1 MGTQTDRIGRLD
13 SLLGLDQPDTSV
25 APEPPDRI
33 RKLDAAL
40 GLGEPEPEQPG
51 LFKRALDFAGRMG
64 APGIPQFQ
72 AESLEPEAI
81 KPAAEVAP
89 QAARGVGEAG
99 LAAGIGLGEVAGAAE
114 RVVRG
119 VPDMFR
125 GLGAAARRI
134 VQPGMAGLR
143 GAPTPTP
150 EPEPTAGERVAGG
163 LRGARE
169 GLRET
174 IGDPG
179 TGLGTAAQIG
189 GRLAGEAAM
198 FAAPGMAAGR
208 LAGPARTLAGQ
219 VGRNI
224 ALGAPVDVAIASA
237 GPEESVAGGLGEL
250 LDSET
255 LRGVAEDPVQRAAF
269 DVAAGA
275 LPSAVVDAARPA
287 ARRLRG
293 PRAAPAPAPPTTPPI
308 RPPTEPPTIREA
320 PPAPV
325 EAPRPPEP
333 EVTPRDPDIAPP
345 EPIVREPEPAG
356 QPGFA
361 RIGDVRGFFR
371 RHFTSAGDLPEQ
383 VFKRKIERDGW
394 VNSQLRQVRYTLRDF
409 DKAVRQSYGRK
420 PSPEQLQQVDDAL
433 KGQLPREELP
443 EQVRPVVDRMRS
455 EIDALSRHGIDEG
468 LFEGELAAKVD
479 DNLGVYATRSYRA
492 FDDPQWAEKVAP
504 EVRNRAKGLFRS
516 ELPDAPE
523 EEIEGLIDEL
533 LYRKDDGPI
542 AFLASGK
549 LGSKPRSL
557 FMRRKDIHPD
567 IRALLGEY
575 RDPRVNY
582 ARSVTKMAQGIANH
596 RLLKQVKAEGMGR
609 FLFEKPIAREGESFR
624 KQIAAEGSKVM
635 EPLDGLYTTPEIE
648 RAFRESLDPQQ
659 SGDWLRMYM
668 KANSAAKYG
677 KTILSPM
684 THVRNTVGNTGFA
697 VANGH
702 WRAAKMGNAW
712 RATLADMGASNSE
725 KWRNRFRKLQELGVV
740 HESVRAGELG
750 DAIRD
755 ASKTNV
761 GIYADNYA
769 ERGVRKGLRGAQEL
783 YQAED
788 NVWKVFAFENE
799 LARYRKA
806 LPDLPVEEVERR
818 AAEIVRNTYP
828 TYSLVPG
835 AVRTVRRF
843 PFMGTFVSFPAEVG
857 RTAYNTINLV
867 SRELADPK
875 LRGIGV
881 QRLAGLLA
889 AVSAVPAITTASRQ
903 LAGVT
908 LGEDRDMRRFLPSWS
923 KNSSLAYLNKDP
935 ESGKVSYT
943 DLSYTDPYSYLRK
956 PLIAFLNGEDW
967 QQATLEAV
975 GEASAPFFSEEM
987 LASKL
992 ADVARNT
999 KKESGG
1005 QVWNPQAPFLEK
1017 LQGAI
1022 GHIWDAFEPGAI
1034 SQGRRIR
1041 MGLTGEQT
1049 PYGRSY
1055 DPAQEIGAVV
1065 SGVRLSE
1072 MDVPQSLSFR
1082 ARDFSREL
1090 QDANRQLSSVAARRG
1105 TVSDDELVTA
1115 YRQAERSRRDLF
1127 ERMYRDAQAAIRLGM
1142 QEDQVYR
1149 VLDSAGL
1156 SRRDAGSILAGYY
1169 EPREIG
1175 GGFLRG
1181 VIQSV
1186 QALSDDPDE
1195 AYETFGRR
1203 RSILERMAG
1212 ESEPTELSD
1221 RPAPTPRL
1229 ERLQQLLGTSPQP
1242 ERQ

>member
-1 MGTQTDRIGRLD
+1 MSTQTDRVGRLD

-25 APEPPDRI
+25 APEPPDRVQ
-33 RKLDAAL
+33 KLDAAL
-40 GLGEPEPEQPG
+40 GLAAPEPETPSLFDRAKGFVGGLLGSAGAAGTPG
-51 LFKRALDFAGRMG
+51 TRA
-64 APGIPQFQ
+64 APGPEEVEYMATAAREMPGQF
-72 AESLEPEAI
+72 
-81 KPAAEVAP
+81 
-89 QAARGVGEAG
+89 ARGVGEAG
-99 LAAGIGLGEVAGAAE
+99 LAAATGLAELAPSAGAA
-114 RVVRG
+114 G
-119 VPDMFR
+119 T
-125 GLGAAARRI
+125 
-134 VQPGMAGLR
+134 PGMR
-143 GAPTPTP
+143 PSPP
-150 EPEPTAGERVAGG
+150 SVPPPEPTTPSPAAR
-163 LRGARE
+163 LRGFRE
-169 GLRET
+169 ET
-174 IGDPG
+174 FRPAFGEPE
-179 TGLGTAAQIG
+179 TGLGTAAQVG
-189 GRLAGEAAM
+189 GRIAGETAM
-198 FAAPGMAAGR
+198 FTAPGMAAGR

-219 VGRNI
+219 VGRGV

-237 GPEESVAGGLGEL
+237 GPEESVAGGLGEV
-250 LDSET
+250 LDSER
-255 LRGVAEDPVQRAAF
+255 LRGIAEDPVQRAAF
-269 DVAAGA
+269 DVVAGA
-275 LPSAVVDAARPA
+275 LPSAAVDVARPA

-293 PRAAPAPAPPTTPPI
+293 AAPAPAPPTTPPI
-308 RPPTEPPTIREA
+308 RPPAEPSTVREA

-325 EAPRPPEP
+325 EASRPLEP

-345 EPIVREPEPAG
+345 APAREPEPAG

-361 RIGDVRGFFR
+361 RVGDVRGFFR
-371 RHFTSAGDLPEQ
+371 RHFTSKGDLPQE

-409 DKAVRQSYGRK
+409 DKAVRQSFGRK
-420 PSPEQLQQVDDAL
+420 PSPEQLQQIDDAL
-433 KGQLPREELP
+433 KGQVPPEQLP

-492 FDDPQWAEKVAP
+492 FDDPQWAEKVDP

-523 EEIEGLIDEL
+523 EEINGLIDEL

-635 EPLDGLYTTPEIE
+635 EPLNGLYTTPEIE

-659 SGDWLRMYM
+659 SGDWLRLYM

-755 ASKTNV
+755 ASKTDV
-761 GIYADNYA
+761 GVYADNYA
-769 ERGVRKGLRGAQEL
+769 ERGVRRGLRGAQEL
-783 YQAED
+783 YQGED

-806 LPDLPVEEVERR
+806 LPDLPAEEVERH

-828 TYSLVPG
+828 TYSLVPSG
-835 AVRTVRRF
+835 VRAVRRF
-843 PFMGTFVSFPAEVG
+843 PFLGTFVSFPAEVG

-875 LRGIGV
+875 LRGIGA

-967 QQATLEAV
+967 QQAILESV

-1005 QVWNPQAPFLEK
+1005 QVWNPQAPFPEK

-1022 GHIWDAFEPGAI
+1022 RHIWDAFEPGAI

-1090 QDANRQLSSVAARRG
+1090 RDANRQLSSVASRRG
-1105 TVSDDELVTA
+1105 TVSDDELATA

-1156 SRRDAGSILAGYY
+1156 SKRDAGSILAGYY

-1212 ESEPTELSD
+1212 ETQPEELTD
-1221 RPAPTPRL
+1221 QAAPTPRL
-1229 ERLQQLLGTSPQP
+1229 ERLQQLLGTSPEP

>member
-1 MGTQTDRIGRLD
+1 MGTQPNRIGRLNT
-13 SLLGLDQPDTSV
+13 LLELDQPGPGLSPDPPSRIQKLDSTLGLG
-25 APEPPDRI
+25 APEPETPSLFERA
-33 RKLDAAL
+33 RGFVGGLLESAGAA
-40 GLGEPEPEQPG
+40 GTPG
-51 LFKRALDFAGRMG
+51 TRAPP
-64 APGIPQFQ
+64 AP
-72 AESLEPEAI
+72 
-81 KPAAEVAP
+81 AEVEYMAT
-89 QAARGVGEAG
+89 AAREMPGQFVRGVGEAG
-99 LAAGIGLGEVAGAAE
+99 LAAATGLAELAPSAGAA
-114 RVVRG
+114 G
-119 VPDMFR
+119 T
-125 GLGAAARRI
+125 
-134 VQPGMAGLR
+134 PGMRPAPPSVPPTPPTAPPVAERLR
-143 GAPTPTP
+143 GFREETFRPAFG
-150 EPEPTAGERVAGG
+150 EPE
-163 LRGARE
+163 
-169 GLRET
+169 
-174 IGDPG
+174 

-189 GRLAGEAAM
+189 GRLAGETAM
-198 FAAPGMAAGR
+198 FMAPGTAAGR
-208 LAGPARTLAGQ
+208 LAGPART
-219 VGRNI
+219 VGGRI
-224 ALGAPVDVAIASA
+224 ARDVALGAPIDVAISAA
-237 GPEESVAGGLGEL
+237 GPEESTVGALGEL

-255 LRGVAEDPVQRAAF
+255 LRGVAEGPVARAAA
-269 DVAAGA
+269 DVALGA
-275 LPSAVVDAARPA
+275 LPAAAIDVARPGV
-287 ARRLRG
+287 RRLRG
-293 PRAAPAPAPPTTPPI
+293 PEPLSTPPPTVPST
-308 RPPTEPPTIREA
+308 PPTIRSLE
-320 PPAPV
+320 PPPVREPAPTIA
-325 EAPRPPEP
+325 EAPRLRGPE
-333 EVTPRDPDIAPP
+333 TALRDPDIAPP
-345 EPIVREPEPAG
+345 AVPRELEQPEAPREPAG

-361 RIGDVRGFFR
+361 RMGDVRGFFR
-371 RHFTSAGDLPEQ
+371 RHFTSAGDLPKQ
-383 VFKRKIERDGW
+383 VFERKIERDGW

-409 DKAVRQSYGRK
+409 DQAVRQSYGRK
-420 PSPEQLQQVDDAL
+420 PAPEQLQQIDDAL
-433 KGQLPREELP
+433 KGQVPRETLP
-443 EQVRPVVDRMRS
+443 EPLRPVVQRMRS
-455 EIDALSRHGIDEG
+455 EIDALSRHGIEEG
-468 LFEGELAAKVD
+468 LFEGELAARVD

-516 ELPDAPE
+516 EFPDAPE

-549 LGSKPRSL
+549 LGSKPASL
-557 FMRRKDIHPD
+557 FMKRKDIHPD

-582 ARSVTKMAQGIANH
+582 SRSVTKMAQGIANH
-596 RLLKQVKAEGMGR
+596 RFLNQVKAEGLGR
-609 FLFEKPIAREGESFR
+609 FLFEKPVAREGESFR

-635 EPLDGLYTTPEIE
+635 EPLNGLYTTPEIE

-659 SGDWLRMYM
+659 SGDWLRLYM
-668 KANSAAKYG
+668 KANSAAKFS

-684 THVRNTVGNTGFA
+684 THVRNTIGNTGFA

-712 RATLADMGASNSE
+712 RATLADLGATNTE
-725 KWRNRFRKLQELGVV
+725 KWRNYFRKLQELGVV
-740 HESVRAGELG
+740 HEGVHAGELR
-750 DAIRD
+750 DSIRD
-755 ASKTNV
+755 ASRTDAGV
-761 GIYADNYA
+761 YA
-769 ERGVRKGLRGAQEL
+769 ENFAEKGVRRGLRAAQDI

-788 NVWKVFAFENE
+788 NVWKVFAYENE

-806 LPDLPVEEVERR
+806 LPDVPEEEVKRR
-818 AAEIVRNTYP
+818 AAEIVRETYP
-828 TYSLVPG
+828 TYSLIPSG
-835 AVRTVRRF
+835 IRAIRRF
-843 PFMGTFVSFPAEVG
+843 PLVGTFVSFPAEVG

-867 SRELADPK
+867 ARELADPK
-875 LRGIGV
+875 LRGIGG

-889 AVSAVPAITTASRQ
+889 AVTAVPAVTIASRQ

-908 LGEDRDMRRFLPSWS
+908 LGEDRDMRRFLPFWS
-923 KNSSLAYLNKDP
+923 KNSSLAYLNKDS

-967 QQATLEAV
+967 QQAIMESVVEA
-975 GEASAPFFSEEM
+975 GRPFFDEDMVAE
-987 LASKL
+987 KL
-992 ADVARNT
+992 LDVSRNQRRD
-999 KKESGG
+999 GG
-1005 QVWNPQAPFLEK
+1005 PIWNPQAPFPER
-1017 LQGAI
+1017 LQAAL
-1022 GHIWDAFEPGAI
+1022 GHVWDGFEPGALT
-1034 SQGRRIR
+1034 QARRIK

-1072 MDVPQSLSFR
+1072 LDVPQSLSFR

-1090 QDANRQLSSVAARRG
+1090 QDANRQLSSVAGRRG
-1105 TVSDDELVTA
+1105 TVSDDELTTA
-1115 YRQAERSRRDLF
+1115 YTQAERSRRDLF

-1156 SRRDAGSILAGYY
+1156 SQRDARNIIAGVY

-1212 ESEPTELSD
+1212 ETEPTELSEQA
-1221 RPAPTPRL
+1221 APTPRIDKL
-1229 ERLQQLLGTSPQP
+1229 RQLLGGSPEP
-1242 ERQ
+1242 EQ